1 MKKHTKA
8 LAAVLACVAL
18 AGVFALA
25 GCASGGA
32 SNQST
37 DTSSSQSNSSAD
49 SQHSP
54 VTLQIFAA
62 NSLSKAMEEEES
74 LYKESHSWVSFDDT
88 QYKSSGELNDLLAG
102 GASADILISAS
113 KGKMDDAA
121 TAGYIDSSTR
131 FDMFKNDLVMV
142 TSESNTSLT
151 SCSLADVASGKYK
164 VAVGDESVPAGNY
177 ACQSLSTVGCYTE
190 PDGTVGSKATG
201 MGGVFSGALAGSGM
215 VSLQTSVGN
224 VCKQAQ
230 SGDVD
235 IAFVYTSD
243 VYRFGGV
250 KVVGTVP
257 ADTHKPII
265 YPAAVTTRTTN
276 AQESQDFLNWCMTDS
291 TALQV
296 WQKWGFEMMS

>member
-1 MKKHTKA
+1 MKKYSKM
-8 LAAVLACVAL
+8 LVAVLACVAL
-18 AGVFALA
+18 AAVFALA
-25 GCASGGA
+25 GCSSGSG
-32 SNQST
+32 SG
-37 DTSSSQSNSSAD
+37 SSSSSPSSTATQKHD
-49 SQHSP
+49 A

-62 NSLSKAMEEEES
+62 NSLSKAMEEEQT
-74 LYKESHSWVSFDDT
+74 LYKQSHDWVSFADT
-88 QYKSSGELNDLLAG
+88 QYKSSGELNDLLTG
-102 GASADILISAS
+102 GAKADILISAS

-142 TSESNTSLT
+142 TSENNTSIT
-151 SCSLADVASGKYK
+151 NVTLADIAAGKYK
-164 VAVGDESVPAGNY
+164 VGVGDESVPAGNY

-201 MGGVFSGALAGSGM
+201 MGGTFSGALANQGM

-257 ADTHKPII
+257 NDTHKSII
-265 YPAAVTTRTTN
+265 YPAAVTSMTSN
-276 AQESQDFLNWCMTDS
+276 AQESSDFLNWCTTDAD
-291 TALQV
+291 ALKV
-296 WQKWGFEMMS
+296 WQKWGFEMVS

>member
-1 MKKHTKA
+1 MKKHSKM
-8 LAAVLACVAL
+8 LIAVLACAL
-18 AGVFALA
+18 AVSICLLA
-25 GCASGGA
+25 GCSSGSSQQSSSE
-32 SNQST
+32 SN
-37 DTSSSQSNSSAD
+37 SSQSQASESS
-49 SQHSP
+49 HEK

-62 NSLSKAMEEEES
+62 NSLSKAMEEAQS
-74 LYKESHSWVSFDDT
+74 LYSQTHDWVSFSDT
-88 QYKSSGELNDLLAG
+88 QYKSSGELNELLKG
-102 GASADILISAS
+102 GASADVLISAS
-113 KGKMDDAA
+113 KGKMDAA
-121 TAGYIDSSTR
+121 AEAGYINSDTR

-142 TSESNTSLT
+142 TSESNTAIT
-151 SCSLADVASGKYK
+151 SCTLDDVAAGKYK

-190 PDGTVGSKATG
+190 PDGTTGSSATG
-201 MGGVFSGALAGSGM
+201 TGGTFTGALAADGM

-257 ADTHKPII
+257 ANTHKKII
-265 YPAAVTTRTTN
+265 YPGAVVAN
-276 AQESQDFLNWCMTDS
+276 SSNSQEAQDFLTWCSTDAD
-291 TALQV
+291 ALQI
-296 WQKWGFEMMS
+296 WQKWGFEMAA